1 MQPSEPVS
9 PARFA
14 ARMAALGPWPGQGT
28 PVCVAVSGGADSMAL
43 AILARGWRRDVMGLV
58 VDHGLRAESRL
69 EAEQTVAR
77 LARLGIPAHLLVL
90 EGLARG
96 PRMAERARRM
106 RYQALFAACRDL
118 GALDLLV
125 AHHAGDQA
133 ETVLMRQ
140 QAASGDD
147 GLAAMA
153 VATDMADVRLVR
165 PLLGVGKAALYA
177 TVRAAG
183 MHWVE
188 DPSNTDLRTARARA
202 RHALA
207 ADFPLAG
214 TLLADA
220 GQAGQA
226 RKARDGH
233 DARWLAAHARFH
245 PGGWV
250 VLPAGLAPPRLL
262 SALIRVVGGRDY
274 APAREAVAALAAR
287 PRAATLAG
295 VALMPWREGQWLV
308 AREEAGLAPPMAAA
322 PGAIWDRR
330 FILHAAPL
338 PPGWRVGAAGPVA
351 AWWPHGRG
359 RSCWPARLLR
369 TLPALWHDG
378 KVKAVPH
385 MGLRAQEHAAAHAVF
400 MNQPPHPVCD
410 CAVFDGA
417 GHGQAGR
424 LA

>member
-14 ARMAALGPWPGQGT
+14 ARMAALGPWPGPGT

-43 AILARGWRRDVMGLV
+43 AILARGWRQDVAGLV
-58 VDHGLRAESRL
+58 VDHGLRAESRQ
-69 EAEQTVAR
+69 EADQTVAR
-77 LARLGIPAHLLVL
+77 LTRLGIPARLLVL

-183 MHWVE
+183 AQWVE
-188 DPSNTDLRTARARA
+188 DPSNADLRTARARA
-202 RHALA
+202 RQALA
-207 ADFPLAG
+207 TDSSVAG

-220 GQAGQA
+220 LRAGRA
-226 RKARDGH
+226 RHARDTH

-250 VLPAGLAPPRLL
+250 VLPPDLAPARLL

-295 VALMPWREGQWLV
+295 VALIPWHDGQWLV
-308 AREEAGLAPPMAAA
+308 AREEAGLAPSMAATA
-322 PGAIWDRR
+322 GAIWDRR
-330 FILHAAPL
+330 FILHASPL

-351 AWWPHGRG
+351 AWWPHGRR

-378 KVKAVPH
+378 QVKAVPH
-385 MGLRAQEHAAAHAVF
+385 MGLRAHEQAAAHAVF
-400 MNQPPHPVCD
+400 MNQPPHPVID
-410 CAVFDGA
+410 CAVFGSTER
-417 GHGQAGR
+417 GEAGR

>member
-1 MQPSEPVS
+1 MQLSQPVS
-9 PARFA
+9 PARFS
-14 ARMAALGPWPGQGT
+14 ARMAALGPWPGPGA

-43 AILARGWRRDVMGLV
+43 AILARGWRPDVTGLV
-58 VDHGLRAESRL
+58 VDHGLRAESRV

-77 LARLGIPAHLLVL
+77 LARLGMPARLLAL

-140 QAASGDD
+140 QAASGHD

-165 PLLGVGKAALYA
+165 PLLGVGKDALYA

-183 MHWVE
+183 VDWVE
-188 DPSNTDLRTARARA
+188 DPSNSDLRTARARA

-207 ADFPLAG
+207 ADSALAG

-226 RKARDGH
+226 RQARDMQ

-250 VLPAGLAPPRLL
+250 VLPPDLAPPRLL
-262 SALIRVVGGRDY
+262 SALMRVVGGRDY
-274 APAREAVAALAAR
+274 APAREAVAALVAR

-295 VALMPWREGQWLV
+295 VALMPWRDGQWLV
-308 AREEAGLAPPMAAA
+308 AREEAGLAPSMEAA

-330 FILHAAPL
+330 FILRTPAL
-338 PPGWRVGAAGPVA
+338 PPGWRVGGAGPVA
-351 AWWPHGRG
+351 AWWPHGGR

-378 KVKAVPH
+378 QVKAVPH
-385 MGLRAQEHAAAHAVF
+385 MGLRAREPFAAHAVF
-400 MNQPPHPVCD
+400 MNQPPHPVLD
-410 CAVFDGA
+410 CAVFGGS
-417 GHGQAGR
+417 GHYHPGGQA
-424 LA
+424 

>member
-1 MQPSEPVS
+1 MQPSAPVS
-9 PARFA
+9 PACFA
-14 ARMAALGPWPGQGT
+14 ARMAALGPWPGQGV

-43 AILARGWRRDVMGLV
+43 AILARGWRRDVVGLV
-58 VDHGLRAESRL
+58 VDHGLRAESRR

-77 LARLGIPAHLLVL
+77 LARLGMPARLLVL

-106 RYQALFAACRDL
+106 RYQALFAACRTL

-165 PLLGVGKAALYA
+165 PLLGMGKAALYA

-183 MHWVE
+183 VNWVE
-188 DPSNTDLRTARARA
+188 DPSNADLRTARARA
-202 RHALA
+202 RHTLA
-207 ADFPLAG
+207 ADSSLAG
-214 TLLADA
+214 TLLAEA

-226 RKARDGH
+226 RQARDGQ
-233 DARWLAAHARFH
+233 DACWLAAHARFH

-250 VLPAGLAPPRLL
+250 VLPPGLAPPRLL
-262 SALIRVVGGRDY
+262 SALIRAVGGRDY

-295 VALMPWREGQWLV
+295 VALMPWRAGQWLV
-308 AREEAGLAPPMAAA
+308 AREEAALAPPIAATA
-322 PGAIWDRR
+322 GALWDRR
-330 FILHAAPL
+330 FILHA
-338 PPGWRVGAAGPVA
+338 
-351 AWWPHGRG
+351 
-359 RSCWPARLLR
+359 
-369 TLPALWHDG
+369 PALPCGH
-378 KVKAVPH
+378 H
-385 MGLRAQEHAAAHAVF
+385 
-400 MNQPPHPVCD
+400 
-410 CAVFDGA
+410 GA
-417 GHGQAGR
+417 TGPA
-424 LA
+424 

>member
-1 MQPSEPVS
+1 MQPSNPVS
-9 PARFA
+9 PACFA
-14 ARMAALGPWPGQGT
+14 ACMATLGPWPGPGT

-43 AILARGWRRDVMGLV
+43 AILARGWRPDVVGLV
-58 VDHGLRAESRL
+58 VDHGLRAESRQ

-77 LARLGIPAHLLVL
+77 LSRLGMPARLLVL

-106 RYQALFAACRDL
+106 RYQALFAACRAL

-177 TVRAAG
+177 TVQAAG
-183 MHWVE
+183 VQWVE
-188 DPSNTDLRTARARA
+188 DPSNADLRTARARA

-207 ADFPLAG
+207 EDSPLAG
-214 TLLADA
+214 TLVADA
-220 GQAGQA
+220 LQAGQA
-226 RKARDGH
+226 RQARNMH

-250 VLPAGLAPPRLL
+250 VLPPELAPPRLL
-262 SALIRVVGGRDY
+262 SALIRVVGGGIMPRRGRRWQRLR
-274 APAREAVAALAAR
+274 PGPGR
-287 PRAATLAG
+287 PRWPGSPSCPGGTGSGSWPVRRQVLRPRWQPRPGPYGTG
-295 VALMPWREGQWLV
+295 VSSCMRPPA
-308 AREEAGLAPPMAAA
+308 AGLARGGG
-322 PGAIWDRR
+322 GA
-330 FILHAAPL
+330 
-338 PPGWRVGAAGPVA
+338 GGGVVA
-351 AWWPHGRG
+351 AWPGAVML
-359 RSCWPARLLR
+359 AR
-369 TLPALWHDG
+369 A
-378 KVKAVPH
+378 AV
-385 MGLRAQEHAAAHAVF
+385 AHAARAMA
-400 MNQPPHPVCD
+400 
-410 CAVFDGA
+410 
-417 GHGQAGR
+417 
-424 LA
+424 